1 MNFLGVTLVCHLIW
15 EMTKKKLFQKPMLR
29 ASETH
34 RWKAYH
40 IKCLTLFFNILQSIE
55 DHKNMDEVCEKRQ
68 FAYLSL

>member
-1 MNFLGVTLVCHLIW
+1 
-15 EMTKKKLFQKPMLR
+15 MLR